1 MILGEMLGSVT
12 VNTCFVWRLDLKQ
25 SCPIK
30 RSEKYGAKGRDLNT
44 NTQTFRLCGK
54 VTMETNLNYPWPID
68 GCPKLPFS
76 DCPVLRWAR
85 CFQLTLMPW
94 QDGHQRGINSFSPR
108 PEHVHSKET
117 FEGYH
122 LCCFEYIGISRFAA
136 VNKISQEDNEKT
148 GFSWSPK
155 PAYYLKVPTTSTI
168 PGDFWVRFFIPSSL
182 APWLNGAWKPL
193 SEMILAVLDYLKL
206 Y

>member
-1 MILGEMLGSVT
+1 MILAEMRGSVT

-25 SCPIK
+25 SYPIK

-44 NTQTFRLCGK
+44 NTQTFRLCRK
-54 VTMETNLNYPWPID
+54 ATMEINLNYPWPID

-76 DCPVLRWAR
+76 HCPVLRWAR

-94 QDGHQRGINSFSPR
+94 QDDHQRGNNSFSPR

-122 LCCFEYIGISRFAA
+122 FCCFEYIGISRILQLSTSLKKD
-136 VNKISQEDNEKT
+136 NKAGFWSQ
-148 GFSWSPK
+148 K
-155 PAYYLKVPTTSTI
+155 PA
-168 PGDFWVRFFIPSSL
+168 
-182 APWLNGAWKPL
+182 
-193 SEMILAVLDYLKL
+193 
-206 Y
+206 